1 MTVKMIKKMYPTRS
15 HSRSM
20 EDDIKLP
27 QITPTK
33 SVEIAKSKFHVIRDI
48 DYERKTGI

>member
-1 MTVKMIKKMYPTRS
+1 
-15 HSRSM
+15 M

-48 DYERKTGI
+48 DYERKTGIWRIDSATKSV